1 MINRL
6 NILSAQPKTT
16 FCKYATEEIY
26 IADLTR
32 RSLGTAHP
40 RSVEVSQ
47 SQPIF
52 NGQTVDSVLLHNSTL
67 LDVEFGLFD
76 DCKYEDFISHD
87 KIEHCEGCFY
97 IADNIN
103 WVTFFEIKDC
113 DEKNILKYKTKAITQ
128 IANVVKDFKNRAL
141 LSSETILGII
151 SFPRKHTAFNDT
163 IFGDIIDYTNLKK
176 QTGITYFAT
185 NEIFVV
191 NADIVTPI
199 IN

>member
-16 FCKYATEEIY
+16 FCKYSTEEIY

-87 KIEHCEGCFY
+87 KIEHCEGCFC
-97 IADNIN
+97 
-103 WVTFFEIKDC
+103 KH
-113 DEKNILKYKTKAITQ
+113 
-128 IANVVKDFKNRAL
+128 
-141 LSSETILGII
+141 TILC
-151 SFPRKHTAFNDT
+151 
-163 IFGDIIDYTNLKK
+163 
-176 QTGITYFAT
+176 
-185 NEIFVV
+185 
-191 NADIVTPI
+191 
-199 IN
+199 